1 MQKLEQLEAFQ
12 KALQSRL
19 ARNSNV
25 ISDFDIA
32 ANTTIA
38 KEQATFKKLISFVIE
53 EKRKILKYEKDL
65 EAYRKNLERMEE
77 EDG

>member
-1 MQKLEQLEAFQ
+1 MTKIEQLEAFQ

-38 KEQATFKKLISFVIE
+38 KEQAAFKKLIGFVIE

-65 EAYRKNLERMEE
+65 ETYRKNLERMEE
-77 EDG
+77 EN

>member
-1 MQKLEQLEAFQ
+1 MTKIEQLEAFQ
-12 KALQSRL
+12 KSLQSRI

-38 KEQATFKKLISFVIE
+38 KEQAAFKKLIGFVIE

-65 EAYRKNLERMEE
+65 ETYRKNLERMEE
-77 EDG
+77 DN

>member
-1 MQKLEQLEAFQ
+1 MTKLEQLESFQ

-38 KEQATFKKLISFVIE
+38 KEQAIFKKLISFVIE
-53 EKRKILKYEKDL
+53 EKSKILKYEKDL
-65 EAYRKNLERMEE
+65 EAYRKNLERMEK

>member
-1 MQKLEQLEAFQ
+1 MQKLEQLTSFQ
-12 KALQSRL
+12 KSLQSRI

-38 KEQATFKKLISFVIE
+38 KEQAAFKKLISFVIE

>member
-1 MQKLEQLEAFQ
+1 MTKIEQLEAFQ
-12 KALQSRL
+12 KSLQSRI

-25 ISDFDIA
+25 IADFDIA

-38 KEQATFKKLISFVIE
+38 KEQAVFKKLIGFVIE

-65 EAYRKNLERMEE
+65 EAYRKNLERMEG

>member
-1 MQKLEQLEAFQ
+1 MTKLEQLTSFQ
-12 KALQSRL
+12 KSLQSRI
-19 ARNSNV
+19 ARNSN
-25 ISDFDIA
+25 IIADFDIA

-38 KEQATFKKLISFVIE
+38 KEQTMFKKLISFVIE

-65 EAYRKNLERMEE
+65 EVYRKNLERMEE

>member
-1 MQKLEQLEAFQ
+1 MQKLEQLTSFQ
-12 KALQSRL
+12 KSLQSRI

-25 ISDFDIA
+25 ITDFDIA

-38 KEQATFKKLISFVIE
+38 KEQAVFKKLIGFVIE

>member
-1 MQKLEQLEAFQ
+1 MQKLEQLTSFQ
-12 KALQSRL
+12 KSLQSRI

-38 KEQATFKKLISFVIE
+38 KEQATFKKLIGFVIE

-65 EAYRKNLERMEE
+65 ETYRKNLERMEE
-77 EDG
+77 EN

>member
-1 MQKLEQLEAFQ
+1 MQKLEQLTSFQ
-12 KALQSRL
+12 KSLQSRI

-25 ISDFDIA
+25 ITDFDIA

-38 KEQATFKKLISFVIE
+38 KEQTVFKKLIGFVIE

>member
-1 MQKLEQLEAFQ
+1 MQKLEQLESFQ

-19 ARNSNV
+19 AHNSNV
-25 ISDFDIA
+25 IEGFDIP
-32 ANTTIA
+32 ANSIIA
-38 KEQATFKKLISFVIE
+38 QEQAIFKKLISFVIE

-65 EAYRKNLERMEE
+65 EAYRKSLEQKEE

>member
-1 MQKLEQLEAFQ
+1 MTKIEQLEAFQ
-12 KALQSRL
+12 KTLQSRL
-19 ARNSNV
+19 ARNANV
-25 ISDFDIA
+25 ISDFNIA

-38 KEQATFKKLISFVIE
+38 KEQAVFKKLISFVIE

-77 EDG
+77 DN

>member
-1 MQKLEQLEAFQ
+1 MTKLEQLESFQ
-12 KALQSRL
+12 KALQSRI

-25 ISDFDIA
+25 IADFDIA

-38 KEQATFKKLISFVIE
+38 KEQVVFKKLISFVIE